1 MLRYFAF
8 YFAGECAAMMQAAMT
23 LLSGTAQDARVPELG
38 GSGAT
43 AAVLGAYIVLCPASR
58 VLTRIFPVF
67 LVRIPGW
74 IFRGVMALHGPAPRH
89 PPGLQGKQDAG
100 DEDADR
106 PRIGYAQY

>member
-1 MLRYFAF
+1 
-8 YFAGECAAMMQAAMT
+8 MT
-23 LLSGTAQDARVPELG
+23 LLLFGTAQDAWVPKLD

-74 IFRGVMALHGPAPRH
+74 IFRGQWRSMAQHHGILLACKGSRMPAT
-89 PPGLQGKQDAG
+89 KM
-100 DEDADR
+100 
-106 PRIGYAQY
+106 RIGLVSGMLNTDMTNQY